1 MVKIIWKG
9 FTEHVIRAPR
19 RPLPPD
25 AHPLLIPRRH
35 YWLKAI
41 LLAAPVYLPILAS
54 LYLKNY
60 LLQTDLRDKPWIVAG
75 MALALLLGP
84 LHECLHAWCYPKG
97 ATAYIGV
104 LYKRFLFYMD
114 CGASISRGRYFVMC
128 LLPMLLC
135 ILPWII
141 FLLCPAEAKALASLC
156 WGCAIMSAV
165 GPAPDYMNALCAC
178 RQVPRGGYMQEGEDE
193 RDYWYVST
201 ATTPD
206 NTNIHHK

>member
-1 MVKIIWKG
+1 M
-9 FTEHVIRAPR
+9 
-19 RPLPPD
+19 
-25 AHPLLIPRRH
+25 
-35 YWLKAI
+35 KAI

-156 WGCAIMSAV
+156 WGCSIMSAV
-165 GPAPDYMNALCAC
+165 GPAPDYMNALCAW
-178 RQVPRGGYMQEGEDE
+178 RQVPRGGYMQEGEDG